1 MPQSLILCGFP
12 GKKNYVK
19 YASGWKNHKK
29 MIKYDT
35 MIQQKIISEKTKH
48 QPCFYTIHTQF
59 YRRRPK
65 MNVQEFQNKLKEIQ
79 TIAKANG
86 NSLTAI
92 QIRDTFAG
100 MELDKTQLLGVLKYL
115 TSQGIQIEGMED
127 SATEETKEPERKKI
141 PLTPEEETYLRNYLE
156 ELPELSIDTAQAFAA
171 LANGD
176 QDALQSLTSYY
187 MKETA
192 KMAAD
197 MNAEEIF
204 LADLIQEANLALIQ
218 ALGSAGNEV
227 RDEKWLMNEV
237 RKGIITVLEEQ
248 TQRKFA
254 DDSLVAR
261 VEKLESAVREL
272 NDDEDDKNAFSID
285 ELAIILDMKVDEI
298 RDVLRLT
305 GDDK

>member
-1 MPQSLILCGFP
+1 
-12 GKKNYVK
+12 
-19 YASGWKNHKK
+19 
-29 MIKYDT
+29 
-35 MIQQKIISEKTKH
+35 
-48 QPCFYTIHTQF
+48 
-59 YRRRPK
+59 

-176 QDALQSLTSYY
+176 ALQSLTSYY

-237 RKGIITVLEEQ
+237 RKGIIAVLEEQ